1 MYLKRSI
8 GFFADAASVLGQL
21 QALRTLHGGSSCDSV
36 TAAAASQAKAR
47 NRPVFSTGRGVVA
60 SVSLLLA
67 LTTIASP
74 QYIAVV
80 RISGYMLVIL
90 LIITSCWRCKNQ
102 CCT

>member
-36 TAAAASQAKAR
+36 TAAASQAKAR
-47 NRPVFSTGRGVVA
+47 NRPVFSTGHGVVA

-90 LIITSCWRCKNQ
+90 IIITSCWRRKNQ

>member
-47 NRPVFSTGRGVVA
+47 NRPVFSTGRFSPPCIDHHCLTTVHCCCAHFGIHA
-60 SVSLLLA
+60 RNTNHNNQLLA
-67 LTTIASP
+67 L
-74 QYIAVV
+74 
-80 RISGYMLVIL
+80 
-90 LIITSCWRCKNQ
+90 
-102 CCT
+102 